1 MLSLRQIRYFLAVV
15 DAQKLSA
22 AAADL
27 GITQSAVT
35 LAIKELEAE
44 LGVGLFERHSGGVL
58 LTAEGQRFL
67 NHARDIEASIG
78 DAVASMHRDRTDI
91 AGRVRLGVTF
101 TISGYFLF
109 PLLARFRRTYPAID
123 VELVE
128 HERGRLEEML
138 SADEIDLALMLVS
151 NLSRGG
157 DWRRK
162 VLLKSPRS
170 VWLSSAHPLAARKSL
185 SIQDVAAQPYV
196 QLATDETRESTM
208 RYWSRAGLSPNI
220 VFQTTSLEA
229 VREMVASGAAVTIL
243 SNLVYRPWALDGG
256 RVEMRQLSPK
266 VPTMDIGL
274 AWHRRHKPA
283 AAEQRFVDYLIA
295 TQTG

>member
-1 MLSLRQIRYFLAVV
+1 
-15 DAQKLSA
+15 
-22 AAADL
+22 
-27 GITQSAVT
+27 
-35 LAIKELEAE
+35 
-44 LGVGLFERHSGGVL
+44 FERHSGGVV
-58 LTAEGQRFL
+58 LTAEGQRFR
-67 NHARDIEASIG
+67 NHARDIEASVM
-78 DAVASMHRDRTDI
+78 DAVTSMRRDRTDVT
-91 AGRVRLGVTF
+91 GRVRLGVTF

-109 PLLARFRRTYPAID
+109 PLLARFRRAHPGIEID
-123 VELVE
+123 LIEQDRV
-128 HERGRLEEML
+128 RLEQML
-138 SADEIDLALMLVS
+138 QEDEIDLALMLVS

-157 DWRRK
+157 EWRKR

-170 VWLSSAHPLAARKSL
+170 VWLSSAHPLADRKKL

-208 RYWSRAGLSPNI
+208 RYWSRAGLSPKI

-256 RVEMRQLSPK
+256 RVEMRALSPK

-274 AWHRRHKPA
+274 AWHRRHVPS
-283 AAEQRFVDYLIA
+283 AAEQRFTDYLVA
-295 TQTG
+295 TQTA